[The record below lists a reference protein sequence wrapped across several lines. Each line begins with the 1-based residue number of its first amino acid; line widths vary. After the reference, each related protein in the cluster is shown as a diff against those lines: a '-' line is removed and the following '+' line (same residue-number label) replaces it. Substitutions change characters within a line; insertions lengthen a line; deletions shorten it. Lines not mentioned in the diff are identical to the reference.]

1 MDTTEVTIK
10 KMLLQATLKANLDT
24 LRVYYPDLFEKFKDY
39 TPKNSGVVI
48 DDNGDVNLFNNGKY
62 VYKGSADVLAKEE
75 IDFYFKTPTIVDLN
89 FKHKND
95 EELIYEHEKILK
107 HLFTKRCEEVGNV
120 VKNSYDERIDLFCMF
135 GVGLGYQVKELF
147 EKRNVLNFLLCEPS
161 NDIFFAMLHCIELR
175 PLIDHCK
182 NQGGFLMLVS
192 GQNTVESVKNIS
204 IFFKRTG
211 HFYLNRMAL
220 YRHYASDTTTEI
232 YNKIIAEAYRW
243 AAGWGFMEDEVIGLA
258 HTIINADSGYQFCKK
273 AEFFLNE
280 QPKKPVFLV
289 GNGPSLDSAIT
300 FLKKHQKNVIIVS
313 CGTSL
318 KALLKNNIKPDIH
331 VENERPAGLIPFVEA
346 IEEQQKSS
354 EFKLKDIQVI
364 GLNTVHPE
372 LLAKFKNP
380 LLLNKLVDAGASLI
394 NLEDRKGIYTTPNY
408 TNPTCTNTGMAV
420 IASLG
425 FEHIYMVGTD
435 YGYVSI
441 DHHHSKDSIFYDTDF
456 KLKEMMNKR
465 MTAEM
470 EVKGNFRNSVLT
482 THIFDSSKSHVE
494 MLLEKHPSIKAYN
507 CSDGAYING
516 TEPLRIEDIDAVEDF
531 EDKNAFMASL
541 FNDAFSNAQL
551 KGKNFDRLFARTFN
565 VLKVTIEQLMLIIDT
580 KVNSREELAAL
591 FTQQHNLL
599 NEIGQRKEYQVN
611 YILIQGSINYF
622 QNNIMLNC
630 YYYENL
636 EQRNIYMNYCLALFK
651 EHMDFLYNKLLN
663 TYNKV
668 DIEPSVTN
676 VK

>member
-1 MDTTEVTIK
+1 LDTAETTIQ
-10 KMLLQATLKANLDT
+10 KMLLQATLNANLDT
-24 LRVYYPDLFEKFKDY
+24 LRVYYPDLFDKFKEY

-48 DDNGDVNLFNNGKY
+48 DDNGNINLFNNGNY
-62 VYKGSADVLAKEE
+62 VYKGSAEFSAKEE
-75 IDFYFKTPTIVDLN
+75 LNFYFQSPTIIDLN

-95 EELIYEHEKILK
+95 AELIYEHERILK
-107 HLFTKRCEEVGNV
+107 HLFTKRTEEVGNT
-120 VKNSYDERIDLFCMF
+120 VKNSSEERIDLFCMF
-135 GVGLGYQVKELF
+135 GVGLGYQIKELF
-147 EKRNVLNFLLCEPS
+147 KERNVLSFLLCEPS

-175 PLIDHCK
+175 PLIEHCK
-182 NQGGFLMLVS
+182 SQGGVLILVS
-192 GQNTVESVKNIS
+192 GQNAEDSVNNIS
-204 IFFKRTG
+204 QFFRQTG
-211 HFYLNRMAL
+211 YFNLNRMAL

-258 HTIINADSGYQFCKK
+258 HTIINVDSGYKFCKK

-280 QPKKPVFLV
+280 QPKKPVFLI
-289 GNGPSLDSAIT
+289 GNGPSLDLSIE
-300 FLKKHQKNVIIVS
+300 FLKKHQENIIIVS

-331 VENERPAGLIPFVEA
+331 VENERPAELIPFVVA

-354 EFKLKDIQVI
+354 KFKLKDIQII

-372 LLAKFKNP
+372 LLAKFKSP

-394 NLEDRKGIYTTPNY
+394 NLEDKRGIYTAPNH
-408 TNPTCTNTGMAV
+408 TNPTCTNTGMGV
-420 IASLG
+420 ISSLG
-425 FEHIYMVGTD
+425 FEHVYLVGTD

-441 DHHHSKDSIFYDTDF
+441 EHHHSKDSIFYDTDF
-456 KLKEMMNKR
+456 KLKDKMNKR

-470 EVKGNFRNSVLT
+470 TVKGNFRDSVLT
-482 THIFDSSKSHVE
+482 THIFDSSKSQIE
-494 MLLEKHPSIKAYN
+494 MLLKNHPSLKAYN

-516 TEPLRIEDIDAVEDF
+516 TEPLRIEDIDDIDTFDEKD
-531 EDKNAFMASL
+531 AFMGEL
-541 FNDAFSNAQL
+541 LNKAFSNEQL

-565 VLKVTIEQLMLIIDT
+565 VLKVTIEQLVLMINT
-580 KVNSREELAAL
+580 KVNSREELAGL
-591 FTQQHNLL
+591 FTKQHNLL

-630 YYYENL
+630 YFYEDL
-636 EQRNIYMNYCLALFK
+636 QQRNTYMNYCLELFK
-651 EHMDFLYNKLLN
+651 EHMEFLYNKLLK

-668 DIEPSVTN
+668 DIESVQ
-676 VK
+676 